1 MEEQVEKV
9 LWCPDCMTKHA
20 RDLLHHAEAMEDSRL
35 REIAEEAFEIS
46 SDMLGVKDR
55 KRYSE
60 IRDLEHHTEDLL
72 TALRTERKKLSHKE
86 CETCGPAGKLMSR
99 FLEKAKDLNTNSDQE
114 LIVNLKHG
122 GHMKDVVVNA
132 LVGNLVGKGVSVAT
146 PMMIPGATMGIANKT
161 IANVVIG
168 GVLTGASLMGKLP
181 SKIDMLGAVAGTNL
195 IASELVDLLMGY
207 AGMGMVVAPA
217 AVGAAAVRAVPA
229 SGGTYPY
236 ATTFGAPGA
245 SAEYSN
251 GGLIF
256 VD

>member
-1 MEEQVEKV
+1 
-9 LWCPDCMTKHA
+9 
-20 RDLLHHAEAMEDSRL
+20 
-35 REIAEEAFEIS
+35 
-46 SDMLGVKDR
+46 
-55 KRYSE
+55 
-60 IRDLEHHTEDLL
+60 
-72 TALRTERKKLSHKE
+72 
-86 CETCGPAGKLMSR
+86 
-99 FLEKAKDLNTNSDQE
+99 
-114 LIVNLKHG
+114 
-122 GHMKDVVVNA
+122 
-132 LVGNLVGKGVSVAT
+132 
-146 PMMIPGATMGIANKT
+146 
-161 IANVVIG
+161 
-168 GVLTGASLMGKLP
+168 MGKLP